1 METLFMLPF
10 PWPLRKFHTCSSAIQ
25 KTLKVKT
32 EFKKIHRGQNDHIV
46 GMCTGY
52 YCELN
57 CDFIF
62 WNRVGGMFTYCEL
75 NCEFIIWELHGTLP
89 ILIVA
94 DLNFP

>member
-10 PWPLRKFHTCSSAIQ
+10 PWPLRKFHTYSSAIE

-32 EFKKIHRGQNDHIV
+32 EFKKIHQGQNNHIV

-75 NCEFIIWELHGTLP
+75 NCEFNFWELHGTYP
-89 ILIVA
+89 T
-94 DLNFP
+94 